1 MATASAVATERL
13 ETSRSPLGV
22 LWILYGI
29 LRLVSALLLVM
40 ESAVATLMFGAL
52 LSRVGNPFFWMSVFH
67 FVYTMW
73 ILLSIVAGV
82 FSLLAGSAL
91 LTRRP
96 SARRLALLASFFSVS
111 EIPFGITL
119 GTYTL
124 TLFLRRAAD

>member
-1 MATASAVATERL
+1 MATASAVATNRL
-13 ETSRSPLGV
+13 ETTRNPLGV

-29 LRLVSALLLVM
+29 VRLVAAVVFVM
-40 ESAVATLMFGAL
+40 CSGVATVMFGAL
-52 LSRVGNPFFWMSVFH
+52 LSRVGNAYSWMSLFH
-67 FVYTMW
+67 FAYTMM
-73 ILLSIVAGV
+73 ILLTIIAGI
-82 FSLLAGSAL
+82 FGLLAGSAL

-124 TLFLRRAAD
+124 ILFLRRAD

>member
-1 MATASAVATERL
+1 MATASAVATTRL
-13 ETSRSPLGV
+13 EVSRSTLGL

-29 LRLVSALLLVM
+29 VRLVAALLFVM

-52 LSRVGNPFFWMSVFH
+52 LSRVGNPYFWMRLFH
-67 FVYTMW
+67 FGYSMW
-73 ILLSIVAGV
+73 ILLSIIAGI
-82 FSLLAGSAL
+82 FSLLAGAAL
-91 LTRRP
+91 LTHRP

-124 TLFLRRAAD
+124 ILFLRRAD

>member
-1 MATASAVATERL
+1 MATASAVATNRL
-13 ETSRSPLGV
+13 ETANSPLGT

-29 LRLVSALLLVM
+29 MRLAAALVFAM

-52 LSRVGNPFFWMSVFH
+52 LSRVGNPYFWMSLFH
-67 FVYTMW
+67 FVYAMM
-73 ILLSIVAGV
+73 ILLTLLAGV
-82 FSLLAGSAL
+82 FSLLAGAAL
-91 LTRRP
+91 LTHRP

-124 TLFLRRAAD
+124 ILFLRRSD

>member
-1 MATASAVATERL
+1 MATASAVATNRL
-13 ETSRSPLGV
+13 ETTRSPLGL

-29 LRLVSALLLVM
+29 LRLVAAVVFVM
-40 ESAVATLMFGAL
+40 CSAVATLMFGAL
-52 LSRVGNPFFWMSVFH
+52 LSRVGNPYFWMSLFH
-67 FVYTMW
+67 FAYTMM
-73 ILLSIVAGV
+73 ILLTIIAGV

-124 TLFLRRAAD
+124 ILFLRRAD